1 MFENVSSINN
11 FLKNFGHEMMSQYP
25 KILTKMNT
33 YLYSFLSFFDVIDPA
48 AGKSEAQ
55 KSKRRTT
62 KTSGQ
67 FYTSPDCLN
76 IRASVR
82 KQNNVRHNPAP

>member
-1 MFENVSSINN
+1 
-11 FLKNFGHEMMSQYP
+11 
-25 KILTKMNT
+25 MNT
-33 YLYSFLSFFDVIDPA
+33 FLHSFLTYFDVIDPA

-55 KSKRRTT
+55 KNKRRNSKT
-62 KTSGQ
+62 KSQ
-67 FYTSPDCLN
+67 FNASPDCLN